1 MSEQHHLANLRI
13 DLHACNYT
21 ELGLLQ
27 LLGEGAYLALGREQ
41 TVPAERAIANNHTP
55 LATVAKLF
63 SLGQTVSLAAAT
75 AAFPNVG
82 VSALISLGLFV
93 PVGAQVRASAQL
105 VPAYLG
111 GIERWLISDF
121 GQKVTK
127 RALSEEHVMGFGGA
141 SKTLA
146 NLMLRAPMERVLDL
160 GTGSGAL
167 ALALAPSAKTVVASD
182 ISPQAL
188 RYANLNAA
196 LNDCAVELVAGSLLE
211 PFAGEKFDLIVSNP
225 PFVISPA
232 NDPLPK
238 YTYRSVNTSGD
249 ELLRGLL
256 RDLPNYLQPGGV
268 AQLLGNWE
276 ISGTE
281 SWDERL
287 RNCFQSAN
295 DLVGSDIWVI
305 QRQVLSVEEYCET
318 WLRDAGINEL
328 VDADLWKRA
337 YESRLD
343 DFFSRGV
350 TQVGF
355 GYVTIRKPSQE
366 RPAFH
371 RFEELTYPLH
381 SDLSDAVAYLLN
393 QVELHYPFTT
403 QQLLDSKLLL
413 SSDVIEV
420 RDYTPGQEDPR
431 TIKYT
436 QQLGFQ
442 RTLKASTG
450 LATIMGACD
459 GELTLQQILGGA
471 AFLLERD
478 ATDLAAE
485 VIPQLSE
492 IILDGFLSVTE

>member
-1 MSEQHHLANLRI
+1 MSEQRHLANLRI

-55 LATVAKLF
+55 LASVVKLF
-63 SLGQTVSLAAAT
+63 CLGQTVSFADAAA
-75 AAFPNVG
+75 AFSAVG
-82 VSALISLGLFV
+82 VSALISLGLLV
-93 PVGAQVRASAQL
+93 QSDGCLRATAQL

-127 RALSEEHVMGFGGA
+127 CALGGDHVMGFGGA

-146 NLMLRAPMERVLDL
+146 KLMLRAPMQRVLDL
-160 GTGSGAL
+160 GTGSGVL
-167 ALALAPSAKTVVASD
+167 ALALSPTSKQVVASD
-182 ISPQAL
+182 ISLKAL
-188 RYANLNAA
+188 RYATLNAA
-196 LNDCAVELVAGSLLE
+196 LNDCALELVAGSLLE
-211 PFAGEKFDLIVSNP
+211 PFVGQKFDLIVSNP

-238 YTYRSVNTSGD
+238 YTYRSVNRAGD

-256 RDLPNYLQPGGV
+256 GELPNYLQPGGV

-276 ISGTE
+276 INATE
-281 SWDERL
+281 SWQERL
-287 RNCFQSAN
+287 EKSFQEAN
-295 DLVGSDIWVI
+295 NWDGIDIWVI

-318 WLRDAGINEL
+318 RLRDAGINEL
-328 VDADLWKRA
+328 VDAELWKRA

-343 DFFSRGV
+343 DFASRGV

-366 RPAFH
+366 RSTFQ
-371 RFEELTYPLH
+371 RFEELTHPL
-381 SDLSDAVAYLLN
+381 SGDLSDAVAYLLN

-403 QQLLDSKLLL
+403 QQFLDSKLLL
-413 SSDVIEV
+413 SSDVTEV
-420 RDYTPGQEDPR
+420 RDYTPGQGDPR

-471 AFLLERD
+471 AFLLDVD
-478 ATDLAAE
+478 ATDLAVE
-485 VIPQLSE
+485 VIPQLSDL
-492 IILDGFLSVTE
+492 ILDGFLSVTK